1 MVNETTNIK
10 KFFFRRSAKFNND
23 LVFDG
28 VTDHQPAVP
37 GSLDCAEVVATE
49 SHAVDNVPLVFGNFP
64 KLFAHVGDDGVD
76 AGVSVVHLKVRIQF
90 KILLVL
96 DYPKKL
102 CCLNTILEK
111 NCRA

>member
-1 MVNETTNIK
+1 M
-10 KFFFRRSAKFNND
+10 D
-23 LVFDG
+23 FDG
-28 VTDHQPAVP
+28 ATEHQPSVP

-49 SHAVDNVPLVFGNFP
+49 SHSVDNVPLVFGNFP

-96 DYPKKL
+96 DYPKKY
-102 CCLNTILEK
+102 CCLITKLEEK
-111 NCRA
+111 IAGPICRTSHK